1 MTYPTLKKEIEGK
14 KYSYVGEFINNEQI
28 REEVTK
34 AFSRKHGYKF
44 SITGDKFLVWR
55 K

>member
-1 MTYPTLKKEIEGK
+1 MNPTLKKEINGK
-14 KYSYVGEFINNEQI
+14 KYSYVGEFINNSKIQ
-28 REEVTK
+28 EEVAK
-34 AFSRKHGYKF
+34 AFSRNRDYKF